1 MEKLG
6 LSTLLYCFFKLP
18 NKWSAREKILHCRGA
33 RQGDPLSPMLFLL
46 AMKPLHRL
54 FQKVQEVGLMPK
66 LSNSCHKFRDFLYA
80 DDAAIFIQPSSHEL
94 QLTQSIL
101 QTFVEASG
109 LITNISKT
117 EVFPIQC
124 DNLDLSFLLQ
134 ANMKLSSFP
143 CSYLGLPPH
152 FKKLPRAMFYQVIQK
167 IGNILPSWK
176 RGFMSYP
183 GNLLPHYF

>member
-18 NKWSAREKILHCRGA
+18 TKWSAREKFLHCRGA
-33 RQGDPLSPMLFLL
+33 RRGDPLSPMLFLL

-94 QLTQSIL
+94 QVTQSIL

-143 CSYLGLPPH
+143 YSYLGI
-152 FKKLPRAMFYQVIQK
+152 PRTSRNSKGPCFIK
-167 IGNILPSWK
+167 
-176 RGFMSYP
+176 
-183 GNLLPHYF
+183 